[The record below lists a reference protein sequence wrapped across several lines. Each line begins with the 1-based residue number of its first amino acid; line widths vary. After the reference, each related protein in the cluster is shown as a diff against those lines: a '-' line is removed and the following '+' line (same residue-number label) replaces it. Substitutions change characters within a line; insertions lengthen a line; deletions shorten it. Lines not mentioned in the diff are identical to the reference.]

1 MFFKNQLDKNK
12 KREKI
17 AEEEQ
22 SGFVVAW
29 ILV

>member
-1 MFFKNQLDKNK
+1 MFIKKQLDKNK
-12 KREKI
+12 KKEKI

-22 SGFVVAW
+22 SGFVAW